1 MYEYVAKSEYAP
13 VRKELEAII
22 HCVQTEMRETFDMPF
37 QFRLIGSGNRHLITR
52 VKGGNRGYDFD
63 YNLILPHP
71 GNGYVYKAGF
81 IKQNFMKSFRI
92 AIEGTPYSFPKD
104 STSAITI
111 KSFDQHGNGIRHR
124 CDFAIIYFGNCNGE
138 DGYFYLRNNKVQGS
152 YEFAFRPLN
161 SNIDEKVQKIRN
173 IPNGWNTIR
182 KEYLRLKNINEGK
195 EKSSFSLYMEA
206 VNNVY
211 NQFFYENRGE
221 LICEN
226 ILALRRRSRLIQ
238 I

>member
-1 MYEYVAKSEYAP
+1 M
-13 VRKELEAII
+13 
-22 HCVQTEMRETFDMPF
+22 
-37 QFRLIGSGNRHLITR
+37 
-52 VKGGNRGYDFD
+52 
-63 YNLILPHP
+63 
-71 GNGYVYKAGF
+71 
-81 IKQNFMKSFRI
+81 
-92 AIEGTPYSFPKD
+92 
-104 STSAITI
+104 
-111 KSFDQHGNGIRHR
+111 
-124 CDFAIIYFGNCNGE
+124 
-138 DGYFYLRNNKVQGS
+138 QGS